1 VVVEVTAAPI
11 DLTPPEPEPTGLL
24 ADLRR
29 SIGLAEL
36 PGTYANHRTTEPTE
50 GGRDAQQQELG

>member
-1 VVVEVTAAPI
+1 MTALPL
-11 DLTPPEPEPTGLL
+11 DLEPQPGPEPTGLL

-36 PGTYANHRTTEPTE
+36 HGTYANHRTTEPE

>member
-1 VVVEVTAAPI
+1 MTALPI
-11 DLTPPEPEPTGLL
+11 DLTPAEPEPTTLL

-36 PGTYANHRTTEPTE
+36 HGTYANYRTTEPE
-50 GGRDAQQQELG
+50 GGRDAQQQELGRAGS